1 MQIRYT
7 FCFVHIVP
15 NMYPNWIKP
24 TPIESA
30 ERDLSIG
37 AKFIK
42 FEDMYGQLGSEQN
55 KIFINKIAV
64 FGNS

>member
-1 MQIRYT
+1 M
-7 FCFVHIVP
+7 
-15 NMYPNWIKP
+15 KP
-24 TPIESA
+24 APIESP

-42 FEDMYGQLGSEQN
+42 FKDMYGQLGSEQN

-64 FGNS
+64 FGNG